1 MILQEFNADVVLYNL
16 MARVQCD
23 VPAVTNISLD
33 NDDNENHKLYL
44 MSMLNVLFL
53 KQITCT
59 VLVS

>member
-1 MILQEFNADVVLYNL
+1 

-23 VPAVTNISLD
+23 VPAVTSISLD